1 MSEFIN
7 NAEKKRNLLKD
18 LILKLHR
25 GENPEQVKAE
35 LRQVLGQIPYDD
47 VVRVEQELIAGGLP
61 QEEVV
66 KLCDVHTA
74 VLDGSIDR
82 TGAKTPVPGHPVHT
96 LGEENRALEREIAE
110 LEKLYHDLPG
120 GKTGKPEQDRYY
132 DLIQHF
138 NRLMD
143 VEKHYKRKENLVFP
157 FLEKHG
163 ITGPP
168 AVMWAKHDETRKL
181 LRKAL
186 QVLQSGLE
194 NRSEIRWLVPELQA
208 ASKAITDMISKEDNI
223 LFPMCM
229 DALTENEW
237 YEVYLQSPEIGFC
250 LYDPKEQWKPA
261 SANVDDVAAA
271 APEPGSN
278 RIILP
283 TGSLSVKE
291 LSSLLD
297 TVPLDITFVD
307 ADDTVRYFSQGK
319 DRIFTRSRAI
329 IGRKVQQCH
338 PPASV
343 ATVQKILDDFRSGT
357 HDSAAFWINLKGK
370 FIHIEYFAL
379 RDDKGTYLGTMEV
392 SQDLTEKKKLEGEQ
406 RLVSYT

>member
-7 NAEKKRNLLKD
+7 NAEQKRKALKE

-35 LRQVLGQIPYDD
+35 LRQALGKIPYDD

-74 VLDGSIDR
+74 VLDGSIDQA
-82 TGAKTPVPGHPVHT
+82 GAKTVPPGHPVYT
-96 LGEENRALEREIAE
+96 FKEENRALEREIAE
-110 LEKLYHDLPG
+110 LEKMYKEHTG
-120 GKTGKPEQDRYY
+120 GAESEPSRENYY
-132 DLIQHF
+132 AIIERF

-143 VEKHYKRKENLVFP
+143 VDKHYKRKENLVFP

-168 AVMWAKHDETRKL
+168 AVMWAKHDETRALMK
-181 LRKAL
+181 KAL
-186 QVLQSGLE
+186 QVLHAGLQ
-194 NRSEIRWLVPELQA
+194 NRTGIRWLLPELGA
-208 ASKAITDMISKEDNI
+208 ATRAITDMISKEDNI
-223 LFPMCM
+223 LLPMCL
-229 DALTENEW
+229 DSLTGEEW
-237 YEVYLQSPEIGFC
+237 YDVYRQGPEIGFC
-250 LYDPKEQWKPA
+250 LYNPKDEWRPA
-261 SANVDDVAAA
+261 GIARDEAAA
-271 APEPGSN
+271 AGKESAGG

-291 LSSLLD
+291 LAALLD
-297 TVPLDITFVD
+297 TVPVDITFVD

-319 DRIFTRSRAI
+319 DRIFTRSKAI

-343 ATVQKILDDFRSGT
+343 ATVQKIIDDFRAGRQDGAS
-357 HDSAAFWINLKGK
+357 FWIDHKGR
-370 FIHIEYFAL
+370 FILIEYFAM
-379 RDDKGTYLGTMEV
+379 RDEQGTYLGTMEV
-392 SQDLTEKKKLEGEQ
+392 SQDLTDKKKLEGEQ
-406 RLVSYT
+406 RLLSYK

>member
-7 NAEKKRNLLKD
+7 NSQKERDLLKE

-25 GENPEQVKAE
+25 GESGDQVKAE
-35 LRQVLGQIPYDD
+35 LRHVLGQIPYDD

-74 VLDGSIDR
+74 VLDGSIDL
-82 TGAKTPVPGHPVHT
+82 TGAKTPVSGHPIHT
-96 LGEENRALEREIAE
+96 MSQENRALEREIAD
-110 LEKLYHDLPG
+110 LENKFRDASSVSAG
-120 GKTGKPEQDRYY
+120 ESKPERYY

-138 NRLMD
+138 YRLMD
-143 VEKHYKRKENLVFP
+143 VDKHYKRKENLIFP

-163 ITGPP
+163 ITAPP
-168 AVMWAKHDETRKL
+168 AVMWAKHDETRAL
-181 LRKAL
+181 LKKAL
-186 QVLQSGLE
+186 QVLQSGLD

-208 ASKAITDMISKEDNI
+208 ATKAIHDMIGKEDNI

-229 DALTENEW
+229 DALTEKEW
-237 YEVYLQSPEIGFC
+237 HEVYLQSPEIGFC
-250 LYDPKEQWKPA
+250 LYDPKEKWKPA
-261 SANVDDVAAA
+261 SIDINDAAA
-271 APEPGSN
+271 AETGSGG

-283 TGSLSVKE
+283 TGSLSVRE
-291 LSSLLD
+291 LASLLD
-297 TVPLDITFVD
+297 AVPLDITFVD

-343 ATVQKILDDFRSGT
+343 ANVQKILDDFRTGA
-357 HDSAAFWINLKGK
+357 HDSAAFWINHKGR

-379 RDDKGTYLGTMEV
+379 RDDKGSYLGAIEV

-406 RLVSYT
+406 RLVNYT

>member
-1 MSEFIN
+1 MSEYIN
-7 NAEKKRNLLKD
+7 NSEKKRNQLKE

-25 GENPEQVKAE
+25 GESEEQVNAE

-74 VLDGSIDR
+74 VLDGSIDL
-82 TGAKTPVPGHPVHT
+82 TAAKIPVPGHPIHT
-96 LGEENRALEREIAE
+96 MGQENRALEREIAE
-110 LEKLYHDLPG
+110 LEKKFHDASSGSSEKAEP
-120 GKTGKPEQDRYY
+120 DRYY

-143 VEKHYKRKENLVFP
+143 VDKHYKRKENLVFP

-163 ITGPP
+163 ITAPP
-168 AVMWAKHDETRKL
+168 AVMWAKHDETRAL
-181 LRKAL
+181 LKKAL
-186 QVLQSGLE
+186 QVLQSGL
-194 NRSEIRWLVPELQA
+194 NNKSEIRWLVPELQA
-208 ASKAITDMISKEDNI
+208 AAKAVTDMIGKEDNI

-229 DALTENEW
+229 DTLTEKEW
-237 YEVYLQSPEIGFC
+237 YDVYLQSPEIGFC
-250 LYDPKEQWKPA
+250 LYDPKEEWKPA
-261 SANVDDVAAA
+261 SVGAGGSS
-271 APEPGSN
+271 APESGG
-278 RIILP
+278 RIILS

-291 LSSLLD
+291 LTSLLD
-297 TVPLDITFVD
+297 TLPLDVTFVD

-319 DRIFTRSRAI
+319 DRVFTRSRAI

-343 ATVQKILDDFRSGT
+343 SKVQKILDDFRSGA
-357 HDSAAFWINLKGK
+357 HDSAAFWINHRGR

-379 RDDKGTYLGTMEV
+379 RDGKGSYLGTMEV

-406 RLVSYT
+406 RLVNYK

>member
-7 NAEKKRNLLKD
+7 NAEQKRNLLKE

-25 GENPEQVKAE
+25 GESEEQVKAE

-74 VLDGSIDR
+74 VLDGSIDL
-82 TGAKTPVPGHPVHT
+82 TTAKTPVPGHPVHT
-96 LGEENRALEREIAE
+96 MGEENRALEREIAD
-110 LEKLYHDLPG
+110 LEKKFNDISG
-120 GKTGKPEQDRYY
+120 GTAGKEEPDRYY
-132 DLIQHF
+132 ALIQHF

-143 VEKHYKRKENLVFP
+143 VDKHYRRKENLIFP

-163 ITGPP
+163 ITAPP
-168 AVMWAKHDETRKL
+168 AVMWAKHDETRAL
-181 LRKAL
+181 LKKAR
-186 QVLQSGLE
+186 QVLQSGLD
-194 NRSEIRWLVPELQA
+194 NRSEIRWMVPELQVA
-208 ASKAITDMISKEDNI
+208 TKAIHDMIGKEDNI

-229 DALTENEW
+229 DTLTEKEW

-250 LYDPKEQWKPA
+250 LYDPKEEWRPA
-261 SANVDDVAAA
+261 SIDVDDEAAA
-271 APEPGSN
+271 APGSGG
-278 RIILP
+278 RVILP

-291 LSSLLD
+291 LASLLD

-357 HDSAAFWINLKGK
+357 HDSAAFWINHKGR
-370 FIHIEYFAL
+370 FVHIEYFAL
-379 RDDKGTYLGTMEV
+379 RDDTGAYLGTMEV
-392 SQDLTEKKKLEGEQ
+392 SQDLTEKKKLQGEQ

>member
-7 NAEKKRNLLKD
+7 NAEKKRNLLKE
-18 LILKLHR
+18 LILKLHK
-25 GENPEQVKAE
+25 GESQEQVKAE

-74 VLDGSIDR
+74 VLEGSIDR
-82 TGAKTPVPGHPVHT
+82 SGAKIPVSGHPVHT
-96 LGEENRALEREIAE
+96 FSEENRALEREITE
-110 LEKLYHDLPG
+110 LEKKFHMSG
-120 GKTGKPEQDRYY
+120 GASEKGERDQYY
-132 DLIQHF
+132 DLIHHF

-143 VEKHYKRKENLVFP
+143 VDKHYKRKENLVFP

-168 AVMWAKHDETRKL
+168 AVMWAKHDETRGL
-181 LRKAL
+181 LKKAL
-186 QVLQSGLE
+186 QVLQSGLD
-194 NRSEIRWLVPELQA
+194 NRSDIRLLVPELQA
-208 ASKAITDMISKEDNI
+208 ATKAIIDMISKEDNI

-229 DALTENEW
+229 DALAESEW

-250 LYDPKEQWKPA
+250 LYDPKEEWRPSSVGA
-261 SANVDDVAAA
+261 DDAFAA
-271 APEPGSN
+271 APESEGN
-278 RIILP
+278 RTIFP
-283 TGSLSVKE
+283 TGSLSAKE
-291 LSSLLD
+291 LKSLLD
-297 TVPLDITFVD
+297 MVPLDITFVD

-343 ATVQKILDDFRSGT
+343 AAVQKILDDFRSGAQNN
-357 HDSAAFWINLKGK
+357 AAFWINHKGR
-370 FIHIEYFAL
+370 FIHIEYLAL
-379 RDDKGTYLGTMEV
+379 RDDKGAYLGTMEV

-406 RLVSYT
+406 RLVNYR